1 LPEVIPSDEFS
12 TKSIIN
18 KNKKM
23 SKLLYGSLDF
33 SKLLELAKSG
43 NKAFSRAENGKIY
56 LNLNVWI
63 NDEKDKFGNSASM
76 QTSFKDA
83 MKEDKVYFG
92 NLKISEPY
100 TKPLEENNTEVPG
113 DDDLPY

>member
-1 LPEVIPSDEFS
+1 
-12 TKSIIN
+12 
-18 KNKKM
+18 M
-23 SKLLYGSLDF
+23 SKLLYGSIDF

-43 NKAFSRAENGKIY
+43 NKAFSRANNGKIY

-63 NDEKDKFGNSASM
+63 NDEKDNYGNDASL

-83 MKEDKVYFG
+83 AKEDKIYFG
-92 NLKISEPY
+92 NLKISEATAP
-100 TKPLEENNTEVPG
+100 KPLEKNTADVPG

>member
-1 LPEVIPSDEFS
+1 
-12 TKSIIN
+12 
-18 KNKKM
+18 M
-23 SKLLYGSLDF
+23 SKLMYGSLDF

-63 NDEKDKFGNSASM
+63 NDEKDKFGKDASM

-83 MKEDKVYFG
+83 TKEEKVYFG
-92 NLKISEPY
+92 NLKISEPT
-100 TKPLEENNTEVPG
+100 TKPLEENNSTIPAA
-113 DDDLPY
+113 DDLPY

>member
-1 LPEVIPSDEFS
+1 
-12 TKSIIN
+12 
-18 KNKKM
+18 M
-23 SKLLYGSLDF
+23 SKLMYGSLDF

-63 NDEKDKFGNSASM
+63 NDEKDKFGNDASM

-83 MKEDKVYFG
+83 TKEDKVYFG
-92 NLKISEPY
+92 NLKISEQQAP
-100 TKPLEENNTEVPG
+100 KPLEENNAEIPAE
-113 DDDLPY
+113 DDLPF